1 MLVAVGITCVY
12 MFMLE
17 LQIATVFVYAGRRCL
32 DIIGIFI
39 GSTLQAQA
47 GSLKSGRWPV
57 WILSLSSRCII
68 DDLWNISYSSHG
80 IELRCSDAKSNKRN
94 MWKTRSEPLLKIRL
108 MADGFLQPLLQSLI
122 PKVATCVARIGF
134 VKEILSKLFSKSKC
148 MFSL

>member
-47 GSLKSGRWPV
+47 GSLKSGR
-57 WILSLSSRCII
+57 
-68 DDLWNISYSSHG
+68 
-80 IELRCSDAKSNKRN
+80 
-94 MWKTRSEPLLKIRL
+94 
-108 MADGFLQPLLQSLI
+108 
-122 PKVATCVARIGF
+122 
-134 VKEILSKLFSKSKC
+134 
-148 MFSL
+148 